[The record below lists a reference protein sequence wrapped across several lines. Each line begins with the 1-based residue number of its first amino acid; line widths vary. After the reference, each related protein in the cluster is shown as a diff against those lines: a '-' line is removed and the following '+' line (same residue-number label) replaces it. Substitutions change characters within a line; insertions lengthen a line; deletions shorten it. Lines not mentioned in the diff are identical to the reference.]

1 MARHFGTELCTPKSA
16 IFTLDAATS
25 VRRSALFDPMMSD
38 VVVFDRGLD
47 AIFFGVLVGRR
58 CINAS

>member
-1 MARHFGTELCTPKSA
+1 LREPA

-25 VRRSALFDPMMSD
+25 LRRNALFDPMMSD

-47 AIFFGVLVGRR
+47 AIFFGMLVGRR